1 MSPPVV
7 ASTSAEPLGNDR
19 GSAAVVVVTG
29 ANGHIGRMLLRQF
42 AGRGSEG
49 LTVRALVRSQAAA
62 ESIQRAAPIQQTGS
76 IPHAGSGGTIECRV
90 VDYGDADGLARACEG
105 ATHLVHLVG
114 ILKQTA
120 LTRYTDAHETSV
132 TALTRAAEKIGIRR
146 LVYLSILGA
155 RADSSNACLASKGRA
170 EEILLTR
177 SSGATVM
184 RLPMVLGAG
193 DHATAALRSRA
204 TAAFVPLVRGGA
216 TLEQPIDV
224 RDVIAGILLALS
236 RNELANTALDLAG
249 PESLSHRELV
259 LRAAA
264 LHGRT
269 PRIVPIPLRM
279 VRAFAAVAERVL
291 ANPPLT
297 RAMLEVLEQD
307 DRIDPAPACARL
319 GLTLTPLSDTLRRT
333 VGPKAGTA

>member
-1 MSPPVV
+1 
-7 ASTSAEPLGNDR
+7 
-19 GSAAVVVVTG
+19 
-29 ANGHIGRMLLRQF
+29 
-42 AGRGSEG
+42 
-49 LTVRALVRSQAAA
+49 
-62 ESIQRAAPIQQTGS
+62 
-76 IPHAGSGGTIECRV
+76 
-90 VDYGDADGLARACEG
+90 
-105 ATHLVHLVG
+105 
-114 ILKQTA
+114 

-155 RADSSNACLASKGRA
+155 RPDSGNACLASKGRA
-170 EEILLTR
+170 EEIVLTR
-177 SSGATVM
+177 SSGAMVM

-204 TAAFVPLVRGGA
+204 TAPFVPLVRGGA
-216 TLEQPIDV
+216 TLEQPIDA
-224 RDVIAGILLALS
+224 RDVIAAILLALS
-236 RNELANTALDLAG
+236 QGTLANTVLDLAG

-269 PRIVPIPLRM
+269 PRIVPVPLGL

-307 DRIDPAPACARL
+307 DRIDPAPACAQL

-333 VGPKAGTA
+333 VGPEAGTP